1 MAKID
6 AYKLVGQG
14 GNSSSAM
21 SPVAVHAA
29 RANIKAFAGI
39 QYSLRGIQSTLVS
52 MEKVE
57 LNLIENDKLRAIAE
71 RRRKRRELDRL
82 AEERAETPLSGASAK
97 AAKGEL
103 KGKDKKKADSLFSK
117 LFGGLEG
124 LALIAGKF
132 LLKLIGLVVVKEILK
147 WVANPENRQK
157 LIEFFRKTK
166 FVFEKIYGF
175 TKWLVGDNLLPGI
188 TQAFGK
194 DSTFGERVSGLFKIM
209 TAIGGMALLLNPF
222 GTMDAILSLLGLDF
236 YRDKTARVADALDD
250 VYIDGPDGQ
259 KRRYRKNPSTGKWE
273 EIGPDGKPVKP
284 GTTKPGTTKP
294 GTTTQPG
301 STKPGTTKPG
311 TTKPYNAGN
320 NKPVSRSTFA
330 LEQARKEN
338 ARLRALAEK
347 LKAEN
352 KTLLGKG
359 TGSNILGRGLKN
371 APGRAMTFVF
381 GKNKRVLTNLLGKPT
396 ATALK
401 AGVRNFAGR
410 IPWFGGFLVAAFS
423 MLDGDPI
430 DRTLFQTA
438 GTLIGGAVGS
448 FIPIIGQIGI
458 GTILGSIVGQYMGD
472 LLYMLANPDKP
483 DGGIEQVKRKIFEDS
498 LDLWN
503 GSKAAVKALWNWVG
517 PKIMEAGNF
526 IATGIKRFYQA
537 IPLFEFPS
545 VTIPGWIPGFGNKKI
560 GGFEV
565 VNPIFFTPVAALQQ
579 MEAMKKAFF
588 EQDKPITRVKMPTL
602 PEYLKQVQDIFN
614 WLGGLNQDGT
624 SRAGQTGGRAK
635 AKADAERRRAEDA
648 AKRQEERE
656 QTAALNAA
664 RDAFLEKNKIR
675 QYDPKQSYRE
685 MELVYK
691 MEGKLPL
698 VGFGFG
704 TGYKDYHVFR
714 NGKLIHVK
722 YYGNLHEKNFKSKKA
737 FEIFLAGGGNA
748 MLRGKANYDVKKVL
762 ELGFAATA
770 KLNKTESVG
779 SGEST
784 TPVVTKTEPATSTQ
798 PQTGGNANAGA
809 LFDLVTSAE
818 GGLNSVNRGEAGDTR
833 GGARS
838 IFGKD
843 LTDMTV
849 DEIYK
854 HQKAGKVHAVGKYQ
868 IIPMTMPG
876 FMQYLRS
883 QGIDTSKAKFDANI
897 QSMFGPYSITQKRP
911 EVGRFL
917 KGDKSIDIDTAQLE
931 LAAEFASIGVP
942 YDMKKG
948 SYRGSRYPLRDIKK
962 GESLYSGVGENYAHA
977 VHTDQVRSM
986 LQQMR
991 GGGSVSPSS
1000 VTTVTTPAVQPKTS
1014 FTVDLNTSTI
1024 NADTGKYTPVGQKA
1038 TLQGKPVIWDGT
1050 TWQPDPEGGSEDSPT
1065 KSQTT
1070 TPQDGRGY
1078 AILPY
1083 QSDPSD
1089 TALPFEQ
1096 AKSIAEGILGKKYT
1110 AYDLGSV
1117 GGLKEGGLQAAV
1129 DAYKSGD
1136 GTALQSAFDQLSNN
1150 LGTGSSAGVPV
1161 RDTLPT
1167 PEPGEDGYAG
1177 PKSDINP
1184 LDYSD
1189 QSGLLKDNTGKTYT
1203 PEDILRE
1210 IGGDPKVGP
1219 VNPDTYGGVRGF
1231 DLRDLFGNNRG
1242 LNPYGPDGRKAD
1254 MWTNSTGWQDK
1265 IPGFGDF
1272 SIDTGYSTDVSL
1284 KSSSIDFSKVFGF
1297 SAGGKV
1303 PNNLKPFFLGGIFK
1317 GIKKAFSGV
1326 VKAVSSVVSG
1336 VGNFLN
1342 SPLGSILTTAISFVP
1357 GFQWVAPVVQGF
1369 KAAAAIAQGDIL
1381 GAVTNTVGALTGFFP
1396 ETMGNFFTGVTDTLG
1411 EGLGG
1416 VVNGFLQGGIGGAI
1430 GGIGGMLGPGVQKFL
1445 GGIGDFI
1452 KNNPVV
1458 GSIIKSIPGIANIPG
1473 LSNLFGL
1480 EEFPG
1485 MPGPIGVART
1495 LAGQFGM
1502 GSLFDGMLGIA
1513 GMTQQG
1519 GLMQQAG
1526 ELGVDPRAFGIFNNA
1541 SGVSAFDPKGGIS
1554 SEYAMQTALEFVPVP
1569 MILLKL
1575 VPIDRPVPINSV
1587 RVVRQPAKPAPPPPQ
1602 K

>member
-1 MAKID
+1 MARID
-6 AYKLVGQG
+6 AYKLTGQG
-14 GNSSSAM
+14 GSSSSAM

-39 QYSLRGIQSTLVS
+39 QYSLKGIQSTLKS

-57 LNLIENDKLRAIAE
+57 INLIENDKLRVIAE

-82 AEERAETPLSGASAK
+82 AEERAEKPLSGASAK

-132 LLKLIGLVVVKEILK
+132 LLKLIGLVVVKEILA
-147 WVANPENRQK
+147 WVGNSENRQK
-157 LIEFFRKTK
+157 LVTFFQKAS
-166 FVFEKIYGF
+166 FVFNKIAGF
-175 TKWLVGDNLLPGI
+175 TKWLVADNLLPGI
-188 TQAFGK
+188 SKTFGK
-194 DSTFGERVSGLFKIM
+194 DSTFGERVSGLFQIM

-259 KRRYRKNPSTGKWE
+259 QRKYRKNKKTGRWE
-273 EIGPDGKPVKP
+273 EIDPKTNRPLVKL
-284 GTTKPGTTKP
+284 GNNT
-294 GTTTQPG
+294 G
-301 STKPGTTKPG
+301 STKPGTTGFKPP
-311 TTKPYNAGN
+311 TSRPDGN
-320 NKPVSRSTFA
+320 QIPKSQRSTPA
-330 LEQARKEN
+330 QMQARLN
-338 ARLRALAEK
+338 QARLAQQRQAALIAK
-347 LKAEN
+347 LRAEN

-359 TGSNILGRGLKN
+359 TGSNIFGRGLKN
-371 APGRAMTFVF
+371 APGRAMTFAF

-401 AGVRNFAGR
+401 AGVKNFAGR

-430 DRTLFQTA
+430 DRTLFKTA
-438 GTLIGGAVGS
+438 GSLIGGAVGS
-448 FIPIIGQIGI
+448 FIPIIGQIGL
-458 GTILGSIVGQYMGD
+458 GTILGTIVGEYMGD
-472 LLYMLANPDKP
+472 LLYMLANPNKP
-483 DGGIEQVKRKIFEDS
+483 DGGIEQIKRKIFEDS
-498 LDLWN
+498 LNAWN
-503 GSKAAVKALWNWVG
+503 GSKAAVKALWNWIG
-517 PKIMEAGNF
+517 PKIMGAGKFVGDKIVGTGNF
-526 IATGIKRFYQA
+526 IKNGIVRFHKA
-537 IPLFEFPS
+537 IPMFEFPS
-545 VTIPGWIPGFGNKKI
+545 VTIPRWIPGFGGKKV
-560 GGFEV
+560 GGFQV
-565 VNPIFFTPVAALQQ
+565 VNPLFFTPVAAAQQ
-579 MEAMKKAFF
+579 LEVMKKSFF
-588 EQDKPITRVKMPTL
+588 EQDEPITRVKMPTI
-602 PEYLKQVQDIFN
+602 PDTLKQIQGIFN
-614 WLGGLNQDGT
+614 WLGGLNPDGT
-624 SRAGQTGGRAK
+624 SRARQTGGRAA
-635 AKADAERRRAEDA
+635 AKKKSDAARAERLAQRAA
-648 AKRQEERE
+648 EEE
-656 QTAALNAA
+656 QAAALRKA
-664 RDAFLEKNKIR
+664 RDAFLEQNQIR
-675 QYDPKQSYRE
+675 QYDPKKTYRE

-691 MEGKLPL
+691 MEGKL
-698 VGFGFG
+698 FGRFNIG
-704 TGYKDYHVFR
+704 MGYKDYHVFR

-737 FEIFLAGGGNA
+737 FEIFLYGGGNA

-770 KLNKTESVG
+770 KIKKTQSVG
-779 SGEST
+779 SGSDSTPQPSST
-784 TPVVTKTEPATSTQ
+784 TVPNKSS
-798 PQTGGNANAGA
+798 NAGYWTPLLELIA
-809 LFDLVTSAE
+809 AKEAV
-818 GGLNSVNRGEAGDTR
+818 GGSYDSIYPGTTKVARY
-833 GGARS
+833 GGRP
-838 IFGKD
+838 
-843 LTDMTV
+843 LTDMTIA
-849 DEIYK
+849 EANQWQLSTYK
-854 HQKAGKVHAVGKYQ
+854 ERGSAAAGRYQFMNILGQARAAGLSGSDKFSPANQDKIAIHLLTGKRKITAQMIKNNPEEAMIRLGMEWAAFPMPRDMQGAKRRVTAGQSYYAGDGRNKAGISVAE
-868 IIPMTMPG
+868 T
-876 FMQYLRS
+876 
-883 QGIDTSKAKFDANI
+883 KAA
-897 QSMFGPYSITQKRP
+897 
-911 EVGRFL
+911 
-917 KGDKSIDIDTAQLE
+917 
-931 LAAEFASIGVP
+931 LAAMGAPEGALP
-942 YDMKKG
+942 
-948 SYRGSRYPLRDIKK
+948 
-962 GESLYSGVGENYAHA
+962 
-977 VHTDQVRSM
+977 
-986 LQQMR
+986 
-991 GGGSVSPSS
+991 PS
-1000 VTTVTTPAVQPKTS
+1000 TTTPLVQPKTS
-1014 FTVDLNTSTI
+1014 FAVDLDTSTI
-1024 NADTGKYTPVGQKA
+1024 NRATGKYTPVGQKA
-1038 TLQGKPVIWDGT
+1038 TLEGKPVIWDGT

-1065 KSQTT
+1065 KSSTT

-1117 GGLKEGGLQAAV
+1117 GGLKEGGLQAAI

-1136 GTALQSAFDQLSNN
+1136 GNALQSAFDQLSNN
-1150 LGTGSSAGVPV
+1150 LGTGSSTSTPV
-1161 RDTLPT
+1161 RDTI

-1189 QSGLLKDNTGKTYT
+1189 QSGLLKDNTGRTYT

-1210 IGGDPKVGP
+1210 IGGDPKGGAL
-1219 VNPDTYGGVRGF
+1219 NPDTYGGVRGF

-1272 SIDTGYSTDVSL
+1272 SKGPSLDFDVSFKTSGL
-1284 KSSSIDFSKVFGF
+1284 DFGKAFGF

-1303 PNNLKPFFLGGIFK
+1303 PNNLKPFFIGGIFK

-1326 VKAVSSVVSG
+1326 GKAISSVVNG

-1342 SPLGSILTTAISFVP
+1342 SPLGGILTTAISFVP
-1357 GFQWVAPVVQGF
+1357 GLQWVAPVVQGF
-1369 KAAAAIAQGDIL
+1369 KAASALAQGDII
-1381 GAVTNTVGALTGFFP
+1381 GAITNSVGALTGFFP
-1396 ETMGNFFTGVTDTLG
+1396 ETMNNFFQGVTNTFGDG
-1411 EGLGG
+1411 FGG
-1416 VVNGFLQGGIGGAI
+1416 VINGFLQGGIGGAI
-1430 GGIGGMLGPGVQKFL
+1430 GGVGQMLGPGVQKFL

-1458 GSIIKSIPGIANIPG
+1458 GSIIKSIPGVANIPG

-1485 MPGPIGVART
+1485 MPGPIGIART

-1502 GSLFDGMLGIA
+1502 GGLFDGILGIA

-1526 ELGVDPRAFGIFNNA
+1526 ELGVDPRTFGIFNNA

-1575 VPIDRPVPINSV
+1575 IPIDRPVPINSV
-1587 RVVRQPAKPAPPPPQ
+1587 RVVRQPAKPAPPP
-1602 K
+1602 KK